1 MMPGLADQ
9 ERIFINKYAY
19 RLGSVERGDVVV
31 FRYPGDP
38 SKNYIKRIVGVPG
51 DRIEIFRGEVLVNGS
66 RLQEPYVPA
75 QFRDERSMSEMT
87 VPEDGYFVLGDHRNL
102 SKRQPGLWGGGARG
116 HLRQGGVCLLADG
129 DGGQAAIADCRRR
142 NTSARKDK
150 MRLAIFGGTGGTGLE
165 LTRQALEQGHS
176 VRVLVRNPNRMPLVN
191 SNMRVVLG
199 NVLDHESVTK
209 TVLGADAVLS
219 CLGQRNLLRNT
230 RVCSVGTR
238 LIIDVMKAQGVRRLV
253 VESAFGAGESL
264 AVASLME
271 RLVFAT
277 LLWAPYQDKNLLEPV
292 VKESGLEWTILRPTL
307 LTNGQRTGRYVVTM
321 GRPAVGRVARADVA
335 TAMLRAVTEGLWIG
349 ESPTVTGA

>member
-1 MMPGLADQ
+1 
-9 ERIFINKYAY
+9 
-19 RLGSVERGDVVV
+19 
-31 FRYPGDP
+31 
-38 SKNYIKRIVGVPG
+38 
-51 DRIEIFRGEVLVNGS
+51 
-66 RLQEPYVPA
+66 
-75 QFRDERSMSEMT
+75 
-87 VPEDGYFVLGDHRNL
+87 
-102 SKRQPGLWGGGARG
+102 
-116 HLRQGGVCLLADG
+116 
-129 DGGQAAIADCRRR
+129 
-142 NTSARKDK
+142 

-199 NVLDHESVTK
+199 NALDRESVTK

-238 LIIDVMKAQGVRRLV
+238 LIIDVMKAHGVRRLV

-264 AVASLME
+264 AVANLVE
-271 RLVFAT
+271 RLVFST

-307 LTNGQRTGRYVVTM
+307 LTNGPSTGRYAVTS
-321 GRPAVGRVARADVA
+321 GRPAVGKVARADVA
-335 TAMLRAVTEGLWIG
+335 AAMLRAVTEGLWIG
-349 ESPTVTGA
+349 ESPTVTGG